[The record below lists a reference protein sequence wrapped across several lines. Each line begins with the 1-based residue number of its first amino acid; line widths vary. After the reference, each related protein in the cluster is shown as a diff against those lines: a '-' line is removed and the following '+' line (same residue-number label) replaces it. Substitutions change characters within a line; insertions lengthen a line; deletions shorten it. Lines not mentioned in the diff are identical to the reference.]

1 MIEGVVTGLII
12 VNAGANLPTS
22 LALASTCDPTYI
34 SVSTL
39 VLYSRLNG
47 AWVPTGLI
55 RLTNVAIHV
64 SHNIDGVPMS
74 YPACGEANC
83 NIVFGSNNTAMVVEN
98 TYAPPLLTATH
109 ILSAENAS

>member
-22 LALASTCDPTYI
+22 LALASTCDPTYP
-34 SVSTL
+34 VSTL

-47 AWVPTGLI
+47 AWVPAGLI

-98 TYAPPLLTATH
+98 TYAPPPLTATH

>member
-1 MIEGVVTGLII
+1 M
-12 VNAGANLPTS
+12 
-22 LALASTCDPTYI
+22 
-34 SVSTL
+34 
-39 VLYSRLNG
+39 LYSRLNG

-55 RLTNVAIHV
+55 RLTNVAVHV

-98 TYAPPLLTATH
+98 TYAPPPLTATH